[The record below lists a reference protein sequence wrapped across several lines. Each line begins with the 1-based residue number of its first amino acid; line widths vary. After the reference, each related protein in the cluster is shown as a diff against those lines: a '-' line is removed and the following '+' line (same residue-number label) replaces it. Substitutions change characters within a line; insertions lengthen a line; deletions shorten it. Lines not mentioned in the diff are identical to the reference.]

1 MKPTR
6 AHTEGELHIIVHHH
20 LRHGGVSRVIAAT
33 SHALSKAGV
42 EHVILCGD
50 LPSDAEE
57 LPVIV
62 IPALDYDPTNRP
74 GLEKS
79 MVREIEARFGK
90 RSVVWHFHNPALG
103 KNPSLTRAAAA
114 LAEQGHP
121 ITLQHHDFAEDYRA
135 ENYARLRD
143 LDLLYPTAPHIRHVC
158 INSRDRSTLIRAGL
172 PTGQVQV
179 IPNPITVAPITRRE
193 PRWIF
198 QPVRGIRR
206 KNLGETLLLA
216 AHAPNGTRF
225 AISRRPDQPNWQ
237 ALHDHWSGLAEELDL
252 PVEFAVSDRLPP
264 TEGAG
269 TSFTDWLQ
277 HSSHLLTTSVAEG
290 FGLTFLE
297 GAALQIPVI
306 GRRLTELDPDLESLP
321 LDPLYTRLLVPSAWL
336 DMRRLEKLAAES
348 LSRIFQSYDLPIPHH
363 EEAPDPPHVEF
374 SRLPEEMQAEVITL
388 STSHPSGILAETQSG
403 TRPLTDH
410 LREVLSSSEAPAVDL
425 HRFHPDQHVASLID
439 IRKQLLRAP
448 RKPPVDLNRE
458 TILRQFLDPS
468 RFHFL
473 CQ

>member
-1 MKPTR
+1 MKSTH
-6 AHTEGELHIIVHHH
+6 AHPDGELHIIVHHH
-20 LRHGGVSRVIAAT
+20 LRHGGVSRVIEAT
-33 SHALSKAGV
+33 SRAFSKAGI
-42 EHVILCGD
+42 EHIILCGD
-50 LPSDAEE
+50 LPTGAEE

-62 IPALDYDPTNRP
+62 IPALDYDSTTRP
-74 GLEKS
+74 GLEDT
-79 MVREIEARFGK
+79 MLREIEARFGK

-103 KNPSLTRAAAA
+103 KNPSLTGAAAA
-114 LAEQGHP
+114 LAKQGQP
-121 ITLQHHDFAEDYRA
+121 LILQHHDFAEDYRA
-135 ENYARLRD
+135 ENYARLRG

-158 INSRDRSTLIRAGL
+158 INSRDRNTLIRAGL
-172 PTGQVQV
+172 PADQVQV
-179 IPNPITVAPITRRE
+179 LPNPITVAPIERKD
-193 PRWIF
+193 PLWIF
-198 QPVRGIRR
+198 QAIRGIRR

-216 AHAPNGTRF
+216 AHAPSGKRF

-237 ALHDHWSGLAEELDL
+237 ALHDHWSRLAEELDL
-252 PVEFAVSDRLPP
+252 PIEFAVTDRLPP
-264 TEGAG
+264 TDGAG

-321 LDPLYTRLLVPSAWL
+321 LDRLYTRLLVPTAWL
-336 DMRRLEKLAAES
+336 DIDKLEKLTADS
-348 LSRIFQSYDLPIPHH
+348 LSRIFRSYDLPIPQH
-363 EEAPDPPHVEF
+363 EHAPDPTHVDF
-374 SRLPEEMQAEVITL
+374 SRLPEVMQADAIKT
-388 STSHPSGILAETQSG
+388 STIHPSDVLAETPSG

-425 HRFHPDQHVASLID
+425 HPFHLDQYVAALID
-439 IRKQLLRAP
+439 IRNQLLRAP
-448 RKPPVDLNRE
+448 HKPPVDLNRE
-458 TILRQFLDPS
+458 SILQRFLDPS